1 MVYWTMRD
9 TKLLLR
15 AKTLSFIC
23 VAYTLCITFLLL
35 FPATNVPKI
44 DVPSSD
50 KIGHIILFT
59 ILVVLWTAFVF
70 MKVKKVG
77 MKVWWVLIG
86 AFIYGIVIEALQGL
100 FFISRT
106 ADIWDVVAN
115 SAGILFGWLIFQNIK
130 KYLS

>member
-1 MVYWTMRD
+1 MMPD

-15 AKTLSFIC
+15 ARTLSIIS
-23 VAYTLCITFLLL
+23 VAYTLCVTFLLL

-50 KIGHIILFT
+50 KIGHIVLFT
-59 ILVVLWTAFVF
+59 ILVVLWSVFVF
-70 MKVKKVG
+70 KKVKKVG

-86 AFIYGIVIEALQGL
+86 AFIYGIVIEVLQGL
-100 FFISRT
+100 FFESRT

-115 SAGILFGWLIFQNIK
+115 SAGILLGWLIFRNIR
-130 KYLS
+130 KYLL

>member
-1 MVYWTMRD
+1 MMQD

-15 AKTLSFIC
+15 AKTLSFIS

-50 KIGHIILFT
+50 KIGHIVLFT
-59 ILVVLWTAFVF
+59 ILVVLWTVLVF

-77 MKVWWVLIG
+77 MKVWWVSIG
-86 AFIYGIVIEALQGL
+86 AFIYGIVIEVLQGL
-100 FFISRT
+100 FFESRT